1 MITTTMMTTVIRRDN
16 HNDVKQVAL
25 DFGKD
30 QSRIFLYAYMIR
42 KKSHDD
48 MLIQYYRKFFKV
60 VKYEHRIWT
69 TYLYMGKW
77 FFVSIFNE
85 FGGKQY
91 E

>member
-1 MITTTMMTTVIRRDN
+1 MTIKLKLEQESSERRYDMITTTMMTTVIRRDY

-48 MLIQYYRKFFKV
+48 MLI
-60 VKYEHRIWT
+60 
-69 TYLYMGKW
+69 
-77 FFVSIFNE
+77 
-85 FGGKQY
+85 
-91 E
+91 

>member
-30 QSRIFLYAYMIR
+30 QSRIFPYAYMIR

-48 MLIQYYRKFFKV
+48 MLI
-60 VKYEHRIWT
+60 
-69 TYLYMGKW
+69 
-77 FFVSIFNE
+77 
-85 FGGKQY
+85 
-91 E
+91 